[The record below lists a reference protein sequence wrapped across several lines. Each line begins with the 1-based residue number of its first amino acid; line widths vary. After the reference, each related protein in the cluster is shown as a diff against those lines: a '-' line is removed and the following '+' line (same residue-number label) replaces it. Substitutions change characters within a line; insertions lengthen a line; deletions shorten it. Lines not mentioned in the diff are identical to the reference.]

1 MKLSNIHFTQ
11 SSFKNEWGHIIILF
25 GLVIIF
31 CLNMLGLLEFGT
43 GSFPSFRFNLLR
55 FGVGDSIFVVPD
67 VASSL
72 EFYLLVV
79 FSVAFSFLLPILRPI
94 VASIVILLAS
104 LPFLYMGLAQ
114 PFNDTGLPMEYS
126 LLVLLMLFGMN
137 VLLTYFSET
146 QKKQKLI
153 NIFSRYVPPDIVDEV
168 SKHPELI
175 DLDGELKPLS
185 IIFCDLK
192 NFTGI
197 SEQLNPKQL
206 VTMLNSYFTALSAI
220 LYQYGATIDK
230 YIGDSV
236 MAFWGAPISH
246 EDHAQR
252 SVMAA
257 LDMHKALADL
267 KLELI
272 NKGLPATDMGVGIN
286 SGLVNVGNMGS
297 IYRLNYTVIGDAVNL
312 ASRFERLTRVYQVP
326 TIVGEETMQGSPDI
340 IFRELDTVVVK
351 GRSHNAR
358 IYQPICR
365 KNELTESQSSNLET
379 HEKALASYYEKDF
392 EKAEILFKQ
401 LASESEDEAYYRYMS
416 EKVSFSKNI

>member
-1 MKLSNIHFTQ
+1 M
-11 SSFKNEWGHIIILF
+11 
-25 GLVIIF
+25 GLVVLF
-31 CLNMLGLLEFGT
+31 SLNILGLIEFGT
-43 GSFPSFRFNLLR
+43 GSFPGFRFTLINFRLIDGSFTLPEVARSIEFFLL
-55 FGVGDSIFVVPD
+55 
-67 VASSL
+67 L
-72 EFYLLVV
+72 V
-79 FSVAFSFLLPILRPI
+79 FSVFIALMLPILRPI
-94 VASIVILLAS
+94 AASLLIVFAS
-104 LPFLYMGLAQ
+104 LPLLYIGISNPYGDNLI
-114 PFNDTGLPMEYS
+114 PMQYS
-126 LLVLLMLFGMN
+126 LLVMLMLFGMN

-153 NIFSRYVPPDIVDEV
+153 NLFSRYVPPDIVDEV

-192 NFTGI
+192 DFTGI

-206 VTMLNSYFTALSAI
+206 VTMLNSYFTSLSAI

-236 MAFWGAPISH
+236 MAFWGAPIAH

-257 LDMHKALADL
+257 LDMHKAVATL
-267 KLELI
+267 KLELQT
-272 NKGLPATDMGVGIN
+272 KGLPATDMGVGIN

-326 TIVGEETMQGSPDI
+326 TIVGEETMQASPDI
-340 IFRELDTVVVK
+340 VFRELDTVVVK
-351 GRSHNAR
+351 GRSHNGR
-358 IYQPICR
+358 IYQPVCR
-365 KNELTESQSSNLET
+365 KDELTESQASSLET
-379 HEKALASYYEKDF
+379 HAIALASYYEKDF
-392 EKAEILFKQ
+392 EKAETLFKQ
-401 LASESEDEAYYRYMS
+401 LASQSDSGPYYRYMS

>member
-1 MKLSNIHFTQ
+1 MPKYKAI
-11 SSFKNEWGHIIILF
+11 
-25 GLVIIF
+25 
-31 CLNMLGLLEFGT
+31 
-43 GSFPSFRFNLLR
+43 
-55 FGVGDSIFVVPD
+55 VPE
-67 VASSL
+67 VATSL
-72 EFYLLVV
+72 EFYLLIV
-79 FSVAFSFLLPILRPI
+79 FSVLFAFLLPILRPI
-94 VASIVILLAS
+94 AASIIILLAS
-104 LPFLYMGLAQ
+104 LPFLYLGLVQ
-114 PFNDTGLPMEYS
+114 PFNNTGLPMEYS

-153 NIFSRYVPPDIVDEV
+153 NLFSRYVPPDIVDEV

-192 NFTGI
+192 DFTGI

-206 VTMLNSYFTALSAI
+206 VTMLNSYFITLSAI

-236 MAFWGAPISH
+236 MAFWGAPIAH
-246 EDHAQR
+246 KDHAQR

-257 LDMHKALADL
+257 LDMHKALAAL
-267 KLELI
+267 KQELMS
-272 NKGLPATDMGVGIN
+272 KGLPATDMGVGIN

-326 TIVGEETMQGSPDI
+326 TIVGEETMQGAPDI
-340 IFRELDTVVVK
+340 VFRELDTVVVK
-351 GRSHNAR
+351 GRSNNGR

-365 KNELTESQSSNLET
+365 KDELTESQASNLET
-379 HEKALASYYEKDF
+379 HAKAIASYYEKDF

-401 LASESEDEAYYRYMS
+401 LASESEAQAYYRYMS

>member
-1 MKLSNIHFTQ
+1 
-11 SSFKNEWGHIIILF
+11 
-25 GLVIIF
+25 
-31 CLNMLGLLEFGT
+31 
-43 GSFPSFRFNLLR
+43 
-55 FGVGDSIFVVPD
+55 
-67 VASSL
+67 
-72 EFYLLVV
+72 
-79 FSVAFSFLLPILRPI
+79 
-94 VASIVILLAS
+94 
-104 LPFLYMGLAQ
+104 
-114 PFNDTGLPMEYS
+114 MEYS
-126 LLVLLMLFGMN
+126 LLVMLMLFGMN

-153 NIFSRYVPPDIVDEV
+153 NLFSRYVPPDIVDEV

-175 DLDGELKPLS
+175 DLDGELKPLT

-192 NFTGI
+192 DFTGI

-206 VTMLNSYFTALSAI
+206 VSMLNSYFTTLSVI

-236 MAFWGAPISH
+236 MAFWGAPIAH

-252 SVMAA
+252 AVLAA
-257 LDMHKALADL
+257 LDMHKALVEL
-267 KLELI
+267 KKELI
-272 NKGLPATDMGVGIN
+272 TQGLPATDMGVGIN

-312 ASRFERLTRVYQVP
+312 SSRFERLTRVYQIP
-326 TIVGEETMQGSPDI
+326 TIVGEETMQGAKDVA
-340 IFRELDTVVVK
+340 FRELDTVVVK
-351 GRSHNAR
+351 GRSHNVR

-365 KNELTESQSSNLET
+365 LDELTESQSSNLE
-379 HEKALASYYEKDF
+379 SYYAKDF

-401 LASESEDEAYYRYMS
+401 LATESEAEAYYRYML